1 MKNETVLVV
10 GGAGY
15 IGSHMVKD
23 LLDAGYDVITLDNL
37 STGHRDL
44 LPGGAFVEGDLGDK
58 EMLNRLFS
66 SHQISAVMHFAA
78 FSLVGESV
86 EDPLKYYRNNLAATT
101 TLLSAMIQH
110 RVKRFIFSSTA
121 AVYGEPIEIP
131 ITENHPCHPTNPY
144 GATKIA
150 VERMLNDC
158 ESSYGLKYI
167 SLRYFNAS
175 GADESGTIGERHAQE
190 THLIPLVLKVA
201 TGEREDIS
209 IFGTDYPTPDG
220 TCIRDYIHVSDL
232 TQAHLLALK
241 ALLSD
246 EGSAV
251 YNLGNDQGHSV
262 REVVELAKKVTG
274 KKIPVV
280 ETNRRP
286 GDPARLIASS
296 EKIKTSL
303 GWKPKYE
310 SLETIIKTAWIWH
323 QKEAARNITGD
334 KK

>member
-1 MKNETVLVV
+1 MKGEKILVV

-23 LLDAGYDVITLDNL
+23 LLDSGHNVITLDDL

-44 LPGGAFVEGDLGDK
+44 LPGGTFVEGDLGDK
-58 EMLNRLFS
+58 DILNRLFS
-66 SHQISAVMHFAA
+66 THNISAVMHFAA

-86 EDPLKYYRNNLAATT
+86 ENPLKYYRNNLAATT
-101 TLLSAMIQH
+101 VLLSEMVRH

-121 AVYGEPIEIP
+121 AVYGEPLEIP
-131 ITENHPCHPTNPY
+131 ITENHPSNPTNPY

-150 VERMLNDC
+150 VERMLHDC
-158 ESSYGLKYI
+158 DLSYGLKYI

-175 GADESGTIGERHAQE
+175 GADESGTIGERHTQE
-190 THLIPLVLKVA
+190 THLIPLILKVA
-201 TGEREDIS
+201 TGEREDVR

-232 TQAHLLALK
+232 TRAHLLALQE
-241 ALLSD
+241 LLS
-246 EGSAV
+246 GGKSAV
-251 YNLGNDQGHSV
+251 YNLGNNQGYSV

-274 KKIPVV
+274 KKIPVI
-280 ETNRRP
+280 EADRRP
-286 GDPARLIASS
+286 GDPAILVASS
-296 EKIKTSL
+296 EKIKASL
-303 GWKPKYE
+303 GWKPKFE
-310 SLETIIKTAWIWH
+310 NLETIIKTAWVWH
-323 QKEAARNITGD
+323 QNEVSNITGG